1 LIGRHHSTGTQK
13 ADVDKTFVIWF
24 DQGAFMNPD
33 LRSAPQASAFDYEIL
48 KLAPHAWVPNNQHL
62 PALVYRRALSS
73 SRKDLG
79 PAFEALFASNQW
91 PPQWRDSVFDY
102 HHFHSTAHEVLG
114 VISGKAEVIIG
125 GPGGLVVSL
134 DPGDVVLLP
143 AGTGHCL
150 QATEGR
156 FQVVGAYPEGQQWD
170 IRREALSEG
179 EIAAMEALPFP
190 HSDPVG
196 GREGP
201 LLEQWT

>member
-1 LIGRHHSTGTQK
+1 MKHDLQPARH
-13 ADVDKTFVIWF
+13 A
-24 DQGAFMNPD
+24 PD
-33 LRSAPQASAFDYEIL
+33 LDYEIL
-48 KLAPHAWVPNNQHL
+48 RLAPHAWVPNNRHL
-62 PALVYRRALSS
+62 PVLFYRRALGP

-79 PAFEALFASNQW
+79 QAFEALFTLNQW
-91 PPQWRDSVFDY
+91 PPQWLDSIFDY

-114 VISGKAEVIIG
+114 VISGKAEVIVG

-134 DPGDVVLLP
+134 EPGDVVLLP

-170 IRREALSEG
+170 IRREALSEK

-190 HSDPVG
+190 RSDPVG